1 MKNSTLLTAVGML
14 AAASSG
20 TEDLFY
26 FPRRRTVQTGYC
38 EPVGID
44 LARAKGL
51 VQFFFED
58 SKFIYARN
66 EKEALKRARKRGY
79 DIAKIHTRC
88 DTE

>member
-38 EPVGID
+38 EPAGID

>member
-1 MKNSTLLTAVGML
+1 MKNTTLLTTAAML
-14 AAASSG
+14 AATSLG

-26 FPRRRTVQTGYC
+26 FPRRRMVQTGYC
-38 EPVGID
+38 EPAGID

-58 SKFIYARN
+58 GKFIYARN

-79 DIAKIHTRC
+79 DTTKIHTGC

>member
-1 MKNSTLLTAVGML
+1 MNLIAKTAATL
-14 AAASSG
+14 AAL
-20 TEDLFY
+20 TYMDDDLFAL
-26 FPRRRTVQTGYC
+26 PRQTRRVYYE
-38 EPVGID
+38 EPQGED